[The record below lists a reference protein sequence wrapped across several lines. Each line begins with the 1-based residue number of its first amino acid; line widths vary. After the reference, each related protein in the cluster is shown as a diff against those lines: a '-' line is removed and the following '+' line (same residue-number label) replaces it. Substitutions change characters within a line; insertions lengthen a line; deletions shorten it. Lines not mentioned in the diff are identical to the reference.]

1 MNKDFKFVP
10 KHYAARTHEKMQ
22 EVLMNPDAVGPSIHY
37 YMIRGDMK
45 NNRGNN
51 ITIWEP
57 GTVRG
62 EYIKT
67 YGHYHVGKLDETY
80 KFISG
85 EGIALLQKL
94 AVDET
99 QNTSKVAAGLLR
111 GGQGNMVADVVEEF
125 KAIPVKVGDELF
137 IPAGYGHLVVNT
149 GLDFLVT
156 SDDSPVNFEEV
167 NPASLPGHAD
177 YELVKKMRGFAYYVV
192 ENNGKPALVKNKLY
206 KEVRKTD
213 LKGLRVIDI

>member
-1 MNKDFKFVP
+1 MNTDFKFVS
-10 KHYAARTHEKMQ
+10 KHLATRTHEKMQ
-22 EVLMNPDAVGPSIHY
+22 EVLMNSEIEGPSIHY
-37 YMIRGDMK
+37 YMLRGDMK
-45 NNRGNN
+45 EGRGNN
-51 ITIWEP
+51 ITVWEP
-57 GTVRG
+57 GTVGG

-94 AVDET
+94 AVDSSGDMT
-99 QNTSKVAAGLLR
+99 T
-111 GGQGNMVADVVEEF
+111 DIVEEF

-149 GLDFLVT
+149 GKDFLVT

-167 NPASLPGHAD
+167 DPVSLPGHAD
-177 YELVKKMRGFAYYVV
+177 YEMVKKMRGFAYYVV
-192 ENNGKPALVKNKLY
+192 EHEGKPALVKNKLY
-206 KEVRKTD
+206 KEIKKQE
-213 LKGLRVIDI
+213 LANLPVIE